1 MSYINNV
8 VAGDG
13 LAWDTL
19 FGITVSTLTNA
30 TKDNFLVA
38 IKSHEK
44 HKWAECLYLG
54 SSALTIAEFN
64 ALPIGSVIWAPAIST
79 PAVYLKTAAAAWK
92 YTAINT

>member
-13 LAWDTL
+13 LAWDTK

-30 TKDNFLVA
+30 TKDNFLVE

-44 HKWAECLYLG
+44 HTWAECMYLG
-54 SSALTIAEFN
+54 SGALTIAEFN
-64 ALPIGSVIWAPAIST
+64 ALPIGSTVKC
-79 PAVYLKTAAAAWK
+79 PAVATAPFYIKTGATTWK
-92 YTAINT
+92 YQVINT